1 MIAPVPVHCLS
12 ITFTSNKRDEIHVL
26 STKNMCINLYDII
39 IITEFLPKN
48 RDKANLA
55 EVEFIINGYK
65 LLHTDMN
72 QENVRGTLIYV
83 KNYIHSFELNLPR
96 YHLIEAVGVKAKLRN
111 ND

>member
-1 MIAPVPVHCLS
+1 
-12 ITFTSNKRDEIHVL
+12 
-26 STKNMCINLYDII
+26 MCINLYDII